1 MVNDRRAYGD
11 PLAKETAQMTFEKG
25 LTPRQLFF
33 LSAAYMLSGA
43 FIFRTRGVFTLA
55 VSFLLWTV
63 ISGATVILKNRKPD
77 ILSGGVFSA
86 VLAAT
91 CAFTAALDIF
101 ALYGFSSVHES
112 GVSTLVFIF
121 SSVAVCVF
129 FFTEIKLLGRLSELA
144 PYLFAIATLTSLP
157 YLRISL
163 SAFDGGYIFPC
174 FFPAVPIILCSEACD
189 AASSPSPSLAANKN
203 IGKPFFCS
211 LFGALSG
218 TLLYI
223 PFSAS
228 NFSENGILLVFI
240 WSTAFLRLSCDFFS
254 IARLCREKHGFLPAA
269 AFSAFVFFAFF
280 CISKTPPV

>member
-11 PLAKETAQMTFEKG
+11 NGKENNPLAKETAQMTFEKG

-101 ALYGFSSVHES
+101 AVFHPYTKAEFPRSCLFSHRSLYVFS
-112 GVSTLVFIF
+112 F
-121 SSVAVCVF
+121 SL
-129 FFTEIKLLGRLSELA
+129 K
-144 PYLFAIATLTSLP
+144 
-157 YLRISL
+157 
-163 SAFDGGYIFPC
+163 
-174 FFPAVPIILCSEACD
+174 
-189 AASSPSPSLAANKN
+189 
-203 IGKPFFCS
+203 
-211 LFGALSG
+211 
-218 TLLYI
+218 
-223 PFSAS
+223 
-228 NFSENGILLVFI
+228 
-240 WSTAFLRLSCDFFS
+240 
-254 IARLCREKHGFLPAA
+254 
-269 AFSAFVFFAFF
+269 
-280 CISKTPPV
+280 